1 MRRSGNTYDEL
12 LMKKQ
17 STKIIA
23 CATIIEEMKPF
34 LPHDI
39 EYREMKPGLH
49 LHADKLKGELQD
61 IIDEITVDTTTII
74 LGYGLCS
81 KAVIGL
87 KAENSTLIIPRVDD
101 CIAMFLG
108 SQEIYKTQLKKE
120 PGTYFLS
127 RGWIHAGIT
136 LIEEL
141 KRIEVRFGKRGAE
154 IVKKRMLREYK
165 RLAYIDM
172 GHDNQERYRDFARRA
187 AEELGL
193 YYEEIN
199 GTTELIKQMPKG
211 PWDDKFIVA
220 PPGYVISFDDFKVR
234 E

>member
-1 MRRSGNTYDEL
+1 M
-12 LMKKQ
+12 
-17 STKIIA
+17 
-23 CATIIEEMKPF
+23 EM
-34 LPHDI
+34 
-39 EYREMKPGLH
+39 EPGLH
-49 LHADKLKGELQD
+49 LHADKLKVELQN
-61 IIDEITVDTTTII
+61 IIDEITVDTATII

-101 CIAMFLG
+101 CVSMFLG
-108 SQEIYKTQLKKE
+108 SQELYKDQLKKE

-141 KRIEVRFGKRGAE
+141 KRTESRLGKRAAE

-172 GHDNQERYRDFARRA
+172 GHDDQERYREFAQRA

-199 GTTELIKQMPKG
+199 GTTELIKQMLKG

-220 PPGYVISFDDFKVR
+220 PPGHVISFNDFKMW
-234 E
+234 

>member
-1 MRRSGNTYDEL
+1 
-12 LMKKQ
+12 MKKR

-23 CATIIEEMKPF
+23 CATVIEEIKPF
-34 LPHDI
+34 LPNDI
-39 EYREMKPGLH
+39 ECREMEPGLH
-49 LHADKLKGELQD
+49 LHSDKLKNELQD
-61 IIDEITVDTTTII
+61 IIDKITADTATII

-87 KAENSTLIIPRVDD
+87 KAENSTLIIPRADD
-101 CIAMFLG
+101 CVSMFLG
-108 SQEIYKTQLKKE
+108 SQEAYRDQLKKE

-127 RGWIHAGIT
+127 RGWIRAGIT
-136 LIEEL
+136 LIEEF
-141 KRIEVRFGKRGAE
+141 KRTESRLGKRVAE
-154 IVKKRMLREYK
+154 MVKKRMLQGYK

-172 GHDNQERYRDFARRA
+172 GHDDQERYREFAQRA

-199 GTTELIKQMPKG
+199 GTTELIKQIPKG

-220 PPGYVISFDDFKVR
+220 QPGHVISFNDFKMW
-234 E
+234 

>member
-1 MRRSGNTYDEL
+1 
-12 LMKKQ
+12 MKKR

-23 CATIIEEMKPF
+23 CATVIEEMKPF

-39 EYREMKPGLH
+39 EYREMEAGLH
-49 LHADKLKGELQD
+49 LHADKLKDALQD
-61 IIDEITVDTTTII
+61 IIDEITVDTATII

-101 CIAMFLG
+101 CISMFLG
-108 SQEIYKTQLKKE
+108 SQELYKVQLRKE

-141 KRIEVRFGKRGAE
+141 KRTEVRLGKRGAE
-154 IVKKRMLREYK
+154 IVKKRMLQEYK

-172 GHDNQERYRDFARRA
+172 GHDDQERYREFARRA

-220 PPGYVISFDDFKVR
+220 PPGYVISFDDFKMS
-234 E
+234 

>member
-1 MRRSGNTYDEL
+1 
-12 LMKKQ
+12 MKKQ
-17 STKIIA
+17 SAKIIA
-23 CATIIEEMKPF
+23 CATVIEEMKPF

-39 EYREMKPGLH
+39 EYREMEPELH
-49 LHADKLKGELQD
+49 LHADKLKVELQN
-61 IIDEITVDTTTII
+61 IIDEITVDTATII

-101 CIAMFLG
+101 CISMFLG
-108 SQEIYKTQLKKE
+108 SQELYKVQLKKE

-141 KRIEVRFGKRGAE
+141 KRTEERFGKRGAE

-172 GHDNQERYRDFARRA
+172 GHDDQERYREFAQRA

-220 PPGYVISFDDFKVR
+220 PPGYVISFDDFKMR
-234 E
+234 D